1 MKEKKTKRQKKLTAK
16 QIKELK
22 AILIEKRNDLLS
34 IVERK
39 KHRDLPDIEIGDE
52 IDTAS
57 MSVEKEMLF
66 ELTNNEKVMLDSIE
80 AALRKIEKNKYGYC
94 ESCGKIINFSRLKTL
109 PWARYCITCQEKFEK
124 PPK

>member
-1 MKEKKTKRQKKLTAK
+1 MKTKKQKKLTVK

-22 AILIEKRNDLLS
+22 KILNEKRDDLLN

-57 MSVEKEMLF
+57 ISIEKEVLF
-66 ELTNNEKVMLDSIE
+66 ELTNNEKIMLDSIE

-94 ESCGKIINFSRLKTL
+94 ELCRKTIDFSRLKTI
-109 PWARYCITCQEKFEK
+109 PWARYCISCQQKFEK
-124 PPK
+124 PQK

>member
-1 MKEKKTKRQKKLTAK
+1 MKTKKQKKLTAK
-16 QIKELK
+16 QVKELK
-22 AILIEKRNDLLS
+22 KILNEKRNDLLN

-39 KHRDLPDIEIGDE
+39 KHIELPDIEVGDE

-57 MSVEKEMLF
+57 ISVEKEMLF

-94 ESCGKIINFSRLKTL
+94 ESCGKIINFRRLKTI
-109 PWARYCITCQEKFEK
+109 PWARYCLSCQVKFEK
-124 PPK
+124 PSK

>member
-1 MKEKKTKRQKKLTAK
+1 MKSKKQKKLTAK

-22 AILIEKRNDLLS
+22 KILNEKRNDLLN
-34 IVERK
+34 IVDRK
-39 KHRDLPDIEIGDE
+39 KHKELPDVEVGDE

-57 MSVEKEMLF
+57 MSIEKEMLF

-94 ESCGKIINFSRLKTL
+94 ESCGKLITFGRLKTI
-109 PWARYCITCQEKFEK
+109 PWARYCLTCQQKFEK
-124 PPK
+124 PSE